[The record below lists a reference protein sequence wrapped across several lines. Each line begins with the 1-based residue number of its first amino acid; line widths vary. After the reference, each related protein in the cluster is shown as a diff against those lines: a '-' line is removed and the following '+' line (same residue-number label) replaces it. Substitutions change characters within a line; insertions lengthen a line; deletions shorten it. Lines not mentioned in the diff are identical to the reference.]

1 MFAHNMCRCGSG
13 RPAYSTAAAWLLPQ
27 VMHRDLLNANV
38 LKAQYAV
45 RGELYL
51 KAEELRKQG
60 RKIIATNSECSSGPR
75 SCVAAAQQLMFL
87 LTPHVAVQLAT
98 HKLWARSR

>member
-1 MFAHNMCRCGSG
+1 VGVAGQLAEQQR
-13 RPAYSTAAAWLLPQ
+13 AWLLSQ

-51 KAEELRKQG
+51 KAEELKEQG
-60 RKIIATNSECSSGPR
+60 RKIIATNSECR
-75 SCVAAAQQLMFL
+75 RF
-87 LTPHVAVQLAT
+87 
-98 HKLWARSR
+98 